1 VWKRRRTALYDH
13 GYTVLPVVD
22 AMTDVNANAHGQ
34 VGFIPRVAR
43 QAIQSMRA
51 ASKSG
56 LGAEY
61 TKAE

>member
-1 VWKRRRTALYDH
+1 MPPIRRGLNSTGMFACKH
-13 GYTVLPVVD
+13 
-22 AMTDVNANAHGQ
+22 
-34 VGFIPRVAR
+34 VGFIPRGAR

-61 TKAE
+61 TKAA

>member
-1 VWKRRRTALYDH
+1 MGANESFVMYAADQAGAQQH
-13 GYTVLPVVD
+13 S
-22 AMTDVNANAHGQ
+22 DVARQQ
-34 VGFIPRVAR
+34 VGLIPRVAR